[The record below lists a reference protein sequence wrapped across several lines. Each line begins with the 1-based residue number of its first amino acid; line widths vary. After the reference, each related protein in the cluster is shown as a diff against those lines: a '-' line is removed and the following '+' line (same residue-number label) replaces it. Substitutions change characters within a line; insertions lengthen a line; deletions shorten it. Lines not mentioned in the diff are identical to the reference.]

1 MTWPAGGAR
10 QAWEACPLLARAPA
24 ARRADPAWLVAA
36 DRGRDAAGGSSGPC
50 QPRGDPH
57 VRLFGGR
64 QAVELRRHL
73 PERRVRSRAR
83 YAGRRHGK
91 RFGPAIN
98 TLLRPAEAAERK
110 RFGRGEC
117 DLIRLRQSFGE
128 TSVTSLV
135 ERPAAKPFSLQQQR
149 QSRRISG
156 RLVGVLQA
164 PCPVVLA
171 RSSSTVRRR
180 STLGPTSKAGI
191 GLRPRFVT
199 RNHPGRKTPSRT

>member
-10 QAWEACPLLARAPA
+10 QAWETCPLLARAPA

-64 QAVELRRHL
+64 QAIKLRRDL
-73 PERRVRSRAR
+73 PERRVRSRTR

-98 TLLRPAEAAERK
+98 TLRRADVAAERK
-110 RFGRGEC
+110 RLGRWEC
-117 DLIRLRQSFGE
+117 DLIHLRQSYGKA
-128 TSVTSLV
+128 SVTSLV
-135 ERPAAKPFSLQQQR
+135 ERA
-149 QSRRISG
+149 G
-156 RLVGVLQA
+156 RLAVLFA
-164 PCPVVLA
+164 TTTVSRG
-171 RSSSTVRRR
+171 RSRAGSSVCC
-180 STLGPTSKAGI
+180 
-191 GLRPRFVT
+191 RP
-199 RNHPGRKTPSRT
+199 PALS